1 MGIDQRV
8 RLVDIGLQ
16 LVLEG
21 ILATGDL
28 LQARLP
34 FMGDGYLEEWAATL
48 ERLKTLDFT
57 AVIPGHGAWFTDRM
71 VIDHLAG
78 FLRDFQTQAVA
89 AHRDGLTIGAAA
101 RRMDFRA
108 HLAHYP
114 QLSDTADT
122 YDQLEEKA
130 C

>member
-1 MGIDQRV
+1 
-8 RLVDIGLQ
+8 
-16 LVLEG
+16 
-21 ILATGDL
+21 
-28 LQARLP
+28 
-34 FMGDGYLEEWAATL
+34 
-48 ERLKTLDFT
+48 
-57 AVIPGHGAWFTDRM
+57 M

-122 YDQLEEKA
+122 YDRLEGGLRRVYDQLEEKA